1 MEDLKRPTD
10 WDPRE
15 GPVIEVPFGV
25 LRFLPQMETAWLR
38 LLLCFVLKEKEAGE
52 TGKPIP
58 FTELWQGAGVVP
70 ARARLA
76 LITMAQAKLVE
87 AVGSSAWRLR
97 VAPTTETPGPRE

>member
-1 MEDLKRPTD
+1 MEEFNRPTD
-10 WDPRE
+10 WHPRQ

-38 LLLCFVLKEKEAGE
+38 LLLCFILKEKEAGE

-58 FTELWQGAGVVP
+58 FTELWQGAGVAP

-76 LITMAQAKLVE
+76 LTTMAQATLVE
-87 AVGSSAWRLR
+87 AVGTTAWRLTD
-97 VAPTTETPGPRE
+97 APTAGPSDRRE